1 MDADAQ
7 DLSPPFSPPLFD
19 SGQVAK
25 QAKDEEAGQVAVL
38 QQQLEALQEEQRARL
53 AKEAVVEALRVQLED
68 LQVGGG
74 VASRHRPGLRG
85 TPVVLAGSS
94 QLACSMV
101 PPCTSTLKLMYGCCT
116 CLCRSRRRSNRP
128 RRRPKSTRRHR
139 LQVCLYN
146 PGLGHSEA
154 TTEMRGA

>member
-1 MDADAQ
+1 MQ

-74 VASRHRPGLRG
+74 MALRHRPGLRG
-85 TPVVLAGSS
+85 APVVLAGSS

-139 LQVCLYN
+139 LQVCLFSPR
-146 PGLGHSEA
+146 PGCSGG